1 MARRFVQLPLVTR
14 VLLAWGLGLAASL
27 IFAGQALAIGSSVA
41 VYVHTWTSDTGHA
54 YVGVQ
59 ATGQWA
65 PPATN
70 VGSGP
75 PPAYVSRWQNMGNPG
90 PNCHDW
96 WVTVT
101 RTSDGMVMN
110 PANPVSLVT
119 CSGEAPIGLSPSATG
134 DMSLYLSVAVQPQSA
149 PANQVR
155 TISAQLTAGW
165 LGALS
170 GAIQAYV
177 VPSSVHVT
185 NWTVDFGDGTTQTYP
200 ADATLP
206 DALSTTHR
214 YGPGQFDVVATAHVT
229 GDAYAAFFAPDGT
242 PLERLVPFALDIS
255 NRATGIA
262 ALAIDYIPPVVTVG
276 ASPSGTLPGGTV
288 IAPDTTGHTAIWW
301 PRGLPCALYPR
312 AIVVT
317 EGFMRSGGVRIGG
330 ATTVLVSYAY
340 EAGANDAA
348 APTPSGTYP
357 AADPIAIQWDTPLPG
372 QGSYPVRLV
381 LDLRT
386 TYADG
391 TVRTETVAGTV
402 AVTVIYSAVGP

>member
-1 MARRFVQLPLVTR
+1 MTLRLVAR
-14 VLLAWGLGLAASL
+14 
-27 IFAGQALAIGSSVA
+27 ALASTCGAVILALFVA
-41 VYVHTWTSDTGHA
+41 GHAKALDQVDVKVTTWTSPTGHA

-59 ATGQWA
+59 ATGHWA
-65 PPATN
+65 PPRAQ
-70 VGSGP
+70 SGP
-75 PPAYVSRWQNMGNPG
+75 PVQAPYYSVWQNMGNPG

-96 WVTVT
+96 WVTVY
-101 RTSDGMVMN
+101 RTSDGTPVN
-110 PANPVSLVT
+110 PASPASLVT
-119 CSGEAPIGLSPSATG
+119 CGGQAPIGLAPSATG
-134 DMSLYLSVAVQPQSA
+134 DMSLYLAVSVQPQSA

-155 TISAQLTAGW
+155 TITAQLTAGW

-185 NWTVDFGDGTTQTYP
+185 RWTIDFGDGTSQTYP
-200 ADATLP
+200 ANATLP
-206 DALSTTHR
+206 DQLSTTHR

-276 ASPSGTLPGGTV
+276 ASPSGTLPGGTTV
-288 IAPDTTGHTAIWW
+288 APDTTGHAALWW
-301 PRGLPCALYPR
+301 PRGLPCTLYPR
-312 AIVVT
+312 PIIVSQ
-317 EGFMRSGGVRIGG
+317 GSMRSGGIRIGG

-340 EAGANDAA
+340 EAGINDAS
-348 APTPSGTYP
+348 APTSSGTYP
-357 AADPIAIQWDTPLPG
+357 VADPIAIQWDTPLPG
-372 QGSYPVRLV
+372 SGTYPVRLV
-381 LDLRT
+381 LNLRT
-386 TYADG
+386 TYDDG
-391 TVRTETVAGTV
+391 AVRTESVAGTV

>member
-1 MARRFVQLPLVTR
+1 MRAVAARLIASAG
-14 VLLAWGLGLAASL
+14 LALGLALVVSGHARAFDQ
-27 IFAGQALAIGSSVA
+27 IEVK
-41 VYVHTWTSDTGHA
+41 VTTWTSDTGHA
-54 YVGVQ
+54 FVGVQ
-59 ATGQWA
+59 ATGKWA
-65 PPATN
+65 PPANNT
-70 VGSGP
+70 GSGT
-75 PPAYVSRWQNMGNPG
+75 PPAFVSTWQNMGNPG

-110 PANPVSLVT
+110 PANPVTLVA
-119 CSGEAPIGLSPSATG
+119 CGGEGPIGLAPSATG
-134 DMSLYLSVAVQPQSA
+134 DMSLYLAVSVQPQSA

-155 TISAQLTAGW
+155 TITAQLTAGW
-165 LGALS
+165 LDALS

-185 NWTVDFGDGTTQTYP
+185 RWTIDFGDGTTQSYP
-200 ADATLP
+200 ANSTLP
-206 DALSTTHR
+206 DELSTTHR

-229 GDAYAAFFAPDGT
+229 GSAYAAFFAPDGT

-262 ALAIDYIPPVVTVG
+262 ALAIDYVPPVVTVG
-276 ASPSGTLPGGTV
+276 ASPSGTLPSGTV
-288 IAPDTTGHTAIWW
+288 VAPDATGHTALWW

-312 AIVVT
+312 AIVVR

-330 ATTVLVSYAY
+330 ATTVLTGFTY
-340 EAGANDAA
+340 EAGTNDAA

-372 QGSYPVRLV
+372 QGTYPVQLV

-391 TVRTETVAGTV
+391 TVRSETVAGAA

>member
-1 MARRFVQLPLVTR
+1 MKIVRLVLGACLALVALFLLVPA
-14 VLLAWGLGLAASL
+14 VLAYDPN
-27 IFAGQALAIGSSVA
+27 ITVA
-41 VYVHTWTSDTGHA
+41 VKTWTSDTGHA

-65 PPATN
+65 PPASST
-70 VGSGP
+70 GSAAP
-75 PPAYVSRWQNMGNPG
+75 PPYVSTWQNMGNPG

-101 RTSDGMVMN
+101 RTSDGQVMN
-110 PANPVSLVT
+110 PGNPVMLVT
-119 CSGEAPIGLSPSATG
+119 CGGKAPIGLAPSATG
-134 DMSLYLSVAVQPQSA
+134 DMSLYLAVSVQPQSA

-155 TISAQLTAGW
+155 TITAQLTAGW

-170 GAIQAYV
+170 GAIQAYI

-185 NWTVDFGDGTTQTYP
+185 RWTIDFGDGTTQTYP
-200 ADATLP
+200 ANAILP
-206 DALSTTHR
+206 DEVSTTHR
-214 YGPGQFDVVATAHVT
+214 FGPGQFDVVATAHVS

-288 IAPDTTGHTAIWW
+288 VAPDTTGHAALWW

-312 AIVVT
+312 AIVVR
-317 EGFMRSGGVRIGG
+317 EGFMRSGGFQIGG
-330 ATTVLVSYAY
+330 ATTVLTGYTY
-340 EAGANDAA
+340 EAGPNDAS

-372 QGSYPVRLV
+372 QGTYPVRLV

-391 TVRTETVAGTV
+391 TVRTETVAGSV